1 MKYAVETASR
11 RVEQQIKR
19 LPKEIYP
26 RVKQAVISL
35 EDVPR
40 PPGAVKLKDDIYR
53 IRIGDYRVIYFV
65 DDSRRLAVVVKVA
78 RRSGTTYRGV

>member
-26 RVKQAVISL
+26 RVKQAVTSL

-53 IRIGDYRVIYFV
+53 YVWATIVSFISSTIP
-65 DDSRRLAVVVKVA
+65 AA
-78 RRSGTTYRGV
+78 WW